1 MSQNGCRRRRVSR
14 PAATVLATLAAI
26 GGTLLAGAF
35 TAPNLDRGE
44 AEPAGPGPCV
54 PGTCPRSY
62 PDPNSGQLA
71 GRDNGVNVFVGG
83 DYAVRQAAAGAE
95 GRIVVLGSFDLAKA
109 AGAPPAYNV
118 GVVGLG
124 SRVPPDN
131 GSAFLR
137 VGGDLKL
144 AAGQRL
150 VAEEGPVSGS
160 VTYAGNHPGPGTVSP
175 KAAHDVSAVSADQGL
190 REELTSASTCYAY
203 DKGVSRKTTG
213 TAVNQGPATVFTGD
227 GSSALQVFSVPFDL
241 TAPGGGPQNLTF
253 QRIPAD
259 ATVLINLAGSGND
272 VHTLNTSTARIA
284 GVRRDRLLWNFP
296 DAKEVQ
302 LAGTGQ
308 LDGSV
313 LVGRRAGL
321 THVSLPGVNGR
332 LFTAGSLVHESAAGT
347 TGQTLHA
354 YPFTGRLPDCG
365 TGPSPEAGAA
375 DPDDDFLDVPVP
387 DGWGGAPAIAPSPG
401 ASVAGDGHE
410 LARGGPP
417 MSTEMIIGASLMT
430 AGAGLALLVLH
441 RQRRPD
447 WE

>member
-1 MSQNGCRRRRVSR
+1 MSQNGCGRRRVSR

-35 TAPNLDRGE
+35 TAPNLDPGE
-44 AEPAGPGPCV
+44 ADAAGPGPCV
-54 PGTCPRSY
+54 PGTCPGAY
-62 PDPNSGQLA
+62 PDPHSGPLA

-83 DYAVRQAAAGAE
+83 DYTVRQAAAGAE
-95 GRIVVLGSFDLAKA
+95 GRIVVLGTFDLAKA
-109 AGAPPAYNV
+109 AGTPPAYNV
-118 GVVGLG
+118 GVLGLG

-131 GSAFLR
+131 GSPFLR

-150 VAEEGPVSGS
+150 VAEEGPVSGT
-160 VTYAGNHPGPGTVSP
+160 VTYAGNQPGPGTVSP
-175 KAAHDVSAVSADQGL
+175 KAARDVSAVAADQGT
-190 REELTSASTCYAY
+190 REQLTSTSTCYAY
-203 DKGVSRKTTG
+203 DKGVARKTTG
-213 TAVNQGPATVFTGD
+213 TAVNKGPATVFTGD
-227 GSSALQVFSVPFDL
+227 GSAALQVFNVPFDL

-253 QRIPAD
+253 ERIPAD
-259 ATVLINLAGSGND
+259 ATVLINLSGPGND
-272 VHTLNTSTARIA
+272 VHTLNTSTARLA

-296 DAKEVQ
+296 DAKEVR
-302 LAGTGQ
+302 LVGTGQ

-313 LVGRRAGL
+313 LVGRRSGI
-321 THVSLPGVNGR
+321 THLSLPGLNGR
-332 LFTAGSLVHESAAGT
+332 LFTAGSLVHESVAGA
-347 TGQTLHA
+347 TGQAVHA

-365 TGPSPEAGAA
+365 TGPTPEAGAPDA
-375 DPDDDFLDVPVP
+375 DALDVPVP

-401 ASVAGDGHE
+401 TAVAGDGHE

-417 MSTEMIIGASLMT
+417 MSTEMVIGASLMT
-430 AGAGLALLVLH
+430 AGAGLALIVLH